1 MQEGKSR
8 IRRAKPK
15 HDGPIGEHD
24 HGCRLLALLPNHIRV
39 DISVATGSSSMA
51 HGSLILIRFR
61 DNLHL

>member
-1 MQEGKSR
+1 MQDGKSR

-39 DISVATGSSSMA
+39 DISVASGSSFVA
-51 HGSLILIRFR
+51 HGGLI
-61 DNLHL
+61 